1 MLPKH
6 VIIVFY
12 KHHENHNDILEVFKD
27 YLEKVPCVQFTDP
40 NNKCECCIIPNHRGV
55 KSVLHYVDNGINN
68 IDYFQMD
75 IFEHVYSSISG
86 THSYVA
92 LMLYRSRFGLLFS
105 HHINITS
112 DYRKL
117 LGVLSED

>member
-6 VIIVFY
+6 VMIVFY
-12 KHHENHNDILEVFKD
+12 KHHDNHNDILEVFKD
-27 YLEKVPCVQFTDP
+27 YIEKVPCVQFADP
-40 NNKCECCIIPNHRGV
+40 NNKCECCILPDHRGV

-75 IFEHVYSSISG
+75 IFEHFYSSISG
-86 THSYVA
+86 THSYLA
-92 LMLYRSRFGLLFS
+92 LMLYRSEFGLIFS
-105 HHINITS
+105 HHINITP